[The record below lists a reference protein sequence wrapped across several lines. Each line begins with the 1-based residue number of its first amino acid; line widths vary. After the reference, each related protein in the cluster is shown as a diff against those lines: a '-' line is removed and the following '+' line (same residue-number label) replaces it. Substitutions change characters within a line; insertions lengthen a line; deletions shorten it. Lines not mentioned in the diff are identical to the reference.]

1 MNTLRKIPLEG
12 LIEILTNL
20 FQEGAD
26 FIDISGQQD
35 DREEGSIDV
44 IKITVKPEYM
54 SDDNELEIEVDIEVD
69 MEGYEEEEDKPT
81 LSEDD
86 INELI

>member
-1 MNTLRKIPLEG
+1 MEPLRKIPLEG

-20 FQEGAD
+20 FEEGAD
-26 FIDISGQQD
+26 FIDISGEQD
-35 DREEGSIDV
+35 NRENGSIDI

-54 SDDNELEIEVDIEVD
+54 SDDNDLQIEVD
-69 MEGYEEEEDKPT
+69 MEGEKPNS

>member
-1 MNTLRKIPLEG
+1 MDSLRKIPLEG
-12 LIEILTNL
+12 LIQILTNL
-20 FQEGAD
+20 YEEGAD
-26 FIDISGQQD
+26 FIDISGIQD
-35 DREEGSIDV
+35 NREEGSIDV

-54 SDDNELEIEVDIEVD
+54 SDDNDLQIEVD
-69 MEGYEEEEDKPT
+69 MEGEKPNS

>member
-12 LIEILTNL
+12 LITILTNL
-20 FQEGAD
+20 FEEGAD

-35 DREEGSIDV
+35 EREEGSIDV

-54 SDDNELEIEVDIEVD
+54 SDDSEVEIEVDIED
-69 MEGYEEEEDKPT
+69 DDKPS

-86 INELI
+86 INDLI

>member
-12 LIEILTNL
+12 LIQILTNL
-20 FQEGAD
+20 FEEGAD

-35 DREEGSIDV
+35 DREGGAIDV

-54 SDDNELEIEVDIEVD
+54 SDDNELKIEVDIE
-69 MEGYEEEEDKPT
+69 EGKPS

>member
-1 MNTLRKIPLEG
+1 MNSLRKIPLEG
-12 LIEILTNL
+12 LIQILTNL
-20 FQEGAD
+20 FEEGAD

-35 DREEGSIDV
+35 EREEGSMDV

-54 SDDNELEIEVDIEVD
+54 SDDSEIEIEVDMQGE
-69 MEGYEEEEDKPT
+69 EEEEDKPS

>member
-1 MNTLRKIPLEG
+1 MNSLRKIPLEG
-12 LIEILTNL
+12 LIQILTNL
-20 FQEGAD
+20 FETGAD

-35 DREEGSIDV
+35 DREDGPFDV

-54 SDDNELEIEVDIEVD
+54 SDESELEIEVDIEE
-69 MEGYEEEEDKPT
+69 EGDDDDDKPS

>member
-1 MNTLRKIPLEG
+1 MDSLRKIPLEG
-12 LIEILTNL
+12 LIQILTN
-20 FQEGAD
+20 FYEEGAD
-26 FIDISGQQD
+26 FIDISGVQD
-35 DREEGSIDV
+35 NREEGSIDV

-54 SDDNELEIEVDIEVD
+54 SDDNDLQIEVDIKGE
-69 MEGYEEEEDKPT
+69 KPNS

>member
-12 LIEILTNL
+12 LIQILTNL
-20 FQEGAD
+20 FEEGAD

-35 DREEGSIDV
+35 DREGGAIDV

-54 SDDNELEIEVDIEVD
+54 SDDNELEIEVDIE
-69 MEGYEEEEDKPT
+69 EGKPS

>member
-1 MNTLRKIPLEG
+1 MNSLRKIPLEG
-12 LIEILTNL
+12 LIQILTNL
-20 FQEGAD
+20 FEEGAD

-35 DREEGSIDV
+35 EREEGSVDV

-54 SDDNELEIEVDIEVD
+54 SDENELEIEVDIEG
-69 MEGYEEEEDKPT
+69 EKPS

-86 INELI
+86 LNDLI

>member
-1 MNTLRKIPLEG
+1 MNSLRKIPLEG
-12 LIEILTNL
+12 LIQILTNL
-20 FQEGAD
+20 FEEGAD

-35 DREEGSIDV
+35 EREEGSVDV

-54 SDDNELEIEVDIEVD
+54 SDDSELEIEVD
-69 MEGYEEEEDKPT
+69 MQEEEDKPNS

>member
-1 MNTLRKIPLEG
+1 MDSLRKIPLEG
-12 LIEILTNL
+12 LIQILTNL
-20 FQEGAD
+20 YEEGAD
-26 FIDISGQQD
+26 FIDISGVQD
-35 DREEGSIDV
+35 NREEGSVDV

-54 SDDNELEIEVDIEVD
+54 SDDNDLQIEVD
-69 MEGYEEEEDKPT
+69 MEGEKPNS

>member
-1 MNTLRKIPLEG
+1 MEPLRKIPLEG
-12 LIEILTNL
+12 LLQILTNL
-20 FQEGAD
+20 FEEGAD
-26 FIDISGQQD
+26 FIDISGEQD
-35 DREEGSIDV
+35 NRENGAVDI

-54 SDDNELEIEVDIEVD
+54 SDDSEVEIEVDIE
-69 MEGYEEEEDKPT
+69 EDKPS

>member
-1 MNTLRKIPLEG
+1 MDSLRKIPLEG
-12 LIEILTNL
+12 LIQILTNL
-20 FQEGAD
+20 YEEGAD
-26 FIDISGQQD
+26 FIDISGVQD
-35 DREEGSIDV
+35 NREEGSIDV

-54 SDDNELEIEVDIEVD
+54 SDDNDLQIEVD
-69 MEGYEEEEDKPT
+69 MKGEKPNS

>member
-1 MNTLRKIPLEG
+1 MEPLRKIPLEG
-12 LIEILTNL
+12 LIQILTNL
-20 FQEGAD
+20 FEEGAD
-26 FIDISGQQD
+26 FIDISGEQD
-35 DREEGSIDV
+35 NREEGPIDI

-54 SDDNELEIEVDIEVD
+54 SDDSEVEIEVDIE
-69 MEGYEEEEDKPT
+69 ERSNS

>member
-1 MNTLRKIPLEG
+1 MDSLRKIPLEG
-12 LIEILTNL
+12 LIQILTNL
-20 FQEGAD
+20 FEEGAD

-35 DREEGSIDV
+35 DREDGPVDV

-54 SDDNELEIEVDIEVD
+54 SDENELEIEVDIEG
-69 MEGYEEEEDKPT
+69 EKPS

-86 INELI
+86 INDLI

>member
-54 SDDNELEIEVDIEVD
+54 SDDNELEIEVD

>member
-12 LIEILTNL
+12 LIAILTNL
-20 FQEGAD
+20 FEEGAD

-35 DREEGSIDV
+35 EREEGSIDV

-54 SDDNELEIEVDIEVD
+54 SDDTEVEIEVDIE
-69 MEGYEEEEDKPT
+69 EDKPS

-86 INELI
+86 INDLI

>member
-12 LIEILTNL
+12 FIQILTNL
-20 FQEGAD
+20 FEEGAD

-35 DREEGSIDV
+35 DREGGAIDV

-54 SDDNELEIEVDIEVD
+54 SDDNELEIEVD
-69 MEGYEEEEDKPT
+69 MEGCEEDKPT

>member
-12 LIEILTNL
+12 LIQILTNL
-20 FQEGAD
+20 FEDGAD

-35 DREEGSIDV
+35 DREGGAIDV

-54 SDDNELEIEVDIEVD
+54 SDEDELEIEVDMD
-69 MEGYEEEEDKPT
+69 GYEEDKPS

>member
-1 MNTLRKIPLEG
+1 MNSLRKIPLEG
-12 LIEILTNL
+12 LIQILTNL
-20 FQEGAD
+20 FETGAD

-35 DREEGSIDV
+35 DREDGPVDV

-54 SDDNELEIEVDIEVD
+54 SDESELEIEVDIE
-69 MEGYEEEEDKPT
+69 GDKPS

-86 INELI
+86 INDLI

>member
-1 MNTLRKIPLEG
+1 MEPLRKIPLEG
-12 LIEILTNL
+12 LIQILTNL
-20 FQEGAD
+20 FEEGAD
-26 FIDISGQQD
+26 FIDISGEQD
-35 DREEGSIDV
+35 NREEGPVDI

-54 SDDNELEIEVDIEVD
+54 SDDSEVEIEVDIE
-69 MEGYEEEEDKPT
+69 EEKPS

>member
-35 DREEGSIDV
+35 DREGGAIDV

-54 SDDNELEIEVDIEVD
+54 SDEDELEIEVD
-69 MEGYEEEEDKPT
+69 MEGYEEDKPS

>member
-1 MNTLRKIPLEG
+1 MEPLRKIPLEG

-20 FQEGAD
+20 FEEGAD
-26 FIDISGQQD
+26 FIDISGEQD
-35 DREEGSIDV
+35 NRENGSIHI

-54 SDDNELEIEVDIEVD
+54 SDDSEVEIEVDIE
-69 MEGYEEEEDKPT
+69 EDKPS

>member
-12 LIEILTNL
+12 LIQILTNL
-20 FQEGAD
+20 FEDGAD

-35 DREEGSIDV
+35 DREGGAIDV

-54 SDDNELEIEVDIEVD
+54 SDEDELEIEVD
-69 MEGYEEEEDKPT
+69 MEGYEEDKPS

>member
-1 MNTLRKIPLEG
+1 MDSLRKIPLEG
-12 LIEILTNL
+12 LIQILTNL
-20 FQEGAD
+20 FEEGAD

-35 DREEGSIDV
+35 DREDGPVDV

-54 SDDNELEIEVDIEVD
+54 SDENEVEIEVD
-69 MEGYEEEEDKPT
+69 MEGDKPS

-86 INELI
+86 INDLI

>member
-1 MNTLRKIPLEG
+1 MEPLRKIPLEG
-12 LIEILTNL
+12 LIQILTNL
-20 FQEGAD
+20 FEEGAD
-26 FIDISGQQD
+26 FIDISGEQD
-35 DREEGSIDV
+35 NREEGPIDI

-54 SDDNELEIEVDIEVD
+54 SDDSEVEIEVEI
-69 MEGYEEEEDKPT
+69 EEEKPS

>member
-1 MNTLRKIPLEG
+1 MNSLRKIPLEG
-12 LIEILTNL
+12 LIQILTNL
-20 FQEGAD
+20 FEEGAD
-26 FIDISGQQD
+26 FIDISGEQD
-35 DREEGSIDV
+35 NRENGSIDI

-54 SDDNELEIEVDIEVD
+54 SDENEVEIEVDIE
-69 MEGYEEEEDKPT
+69 EDKSNS